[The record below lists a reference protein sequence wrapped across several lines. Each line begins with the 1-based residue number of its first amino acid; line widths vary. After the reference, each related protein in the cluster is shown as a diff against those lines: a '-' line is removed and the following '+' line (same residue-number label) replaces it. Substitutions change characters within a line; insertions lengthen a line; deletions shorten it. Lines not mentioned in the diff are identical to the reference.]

1 METLTLKNKLKDNLI
16 GDKSFYKSVVRIII
30 PIIVQNTITNIV
42 NLMDNI
48 MVGRVGTLEMSSV
61 AIVNQ
66 LIFVFNLA
74 IFGGISGA
82 GIFGTQY
89 AGAKDDEGVRHCFRI
104 KLYIIAIVLFCAIS
118 IFSLFPE
125 KLVGLYIPA
134 GTSPADAA
142 ATLSF
147 ATDYMG
153 IMLIGL
159 VPFALSQVYS
169 SSLREL
175 GETKFPMYSSVVAIV
190 SNTVLNFLLI
200 FGMCGFPKL
209 GVSGAAVATV
219 ISRFGELAL
228 LMFLAHKNSNK
239 FRFLKG
245 AYRSLRI
252 PKKLCKDVFKKGSPV
267 LVNELLWSL
276 GVATYLQCYSVRGLD
291 VVASANI
298 ASTVTNLFNVLF
310 VATGSAVAIMVG
322 QRLGANEIEDAKKT
336 VWRLIAVSFV
346 GCTVIGGVLALLS
359 GIIPQIYNTEPH
371 VKQMAA
377 SFLLVTASLM
387 PVVSFTHNCYFAIR
401 SGGKTIITFIF
412 DSGFMWLLAVPVT
425 YTLANFT
432 DMNIVLLYFIANGL
446 EILKA
451 VIAFVL
457 VKRGIWIS
465 NIVR

>member
-1 METLTLKNKLKDNLI
+1 MENITLKNSLKDYLF
-16 GDKSFYKSVVRIII
+16 GDRAFYKRVLLIMI
-30 PIIVQNTITNIV
+30 PIIVQTTITNVV

-48 MVGRVGTLEMSSV
+48 MVGRIGTLEMSAV

-66 LIFVFNLA
+66 LILVFNLC

-89 AGAKDDEGVRHCFRI
+89 AGAKDDEGMRNCFRM
-104 KLYIIAIVLFCAIS
+104 KLYIIAIVLVAAIC
-118 IFSLFPE
+118 IFGIFPE
-125 KLVGLYIPA
+125 ELINLYIHE
-134 GTSPADAA
+134 GTQTSQAI
-142 ATLSF
+142 ATLGF
-147 ATDYMG
+147 ATDYLR
-153 IMLIGL
+153 IMIVGLI
-159 VPFALSQVYS
+159 PFALSQVYA
-169 SSLREL
+169 SSLREM
-175 GETKFPMYSSVVAIV
+175 GETKLPMIASVFSII

-209 GVSGAAVATV
+209 GVSGAAIATV
-219 ISRFGELAL
+219 ISRIGELVI
-228 LMFLAHKNSNK
+228 LMVLAHMRHDE

-245 AYRSLRI
+245 VYKSLHI
-252 PKKLCKDVFKKGSPV
+252 PAKLCRDILKKGSPV

-298 ASTVTNLFNVLF
+298 ASTITNLFNVLF

-322 QRLGANEIEDAKKT
+322 QCLGANEIENAKKT
-336 VWRLIAVSFV
+336 VWRLITVSFI
-346 GCTVIGGVLALLS
+346 GCTVIGGILASLS
-359 GIIPQIYNTEPH
+359 GLLPEIYNTEPE
-371 VKQMAA
+371 VKKLAA
-377 SFLLVTASLM
+377 SFLRVTAFLM
-387 PVVSFTHNCYFAIR
+387 PIASFTHNCYFAIR

-412 DSGFMWLLAVPVT
+412 DSGFMWLIGVPVAFV
-425 YTLANFT
+425 LANFT
-432 DMNIVLLYFIANGL
+432 GMNIVLLYFCVNGL